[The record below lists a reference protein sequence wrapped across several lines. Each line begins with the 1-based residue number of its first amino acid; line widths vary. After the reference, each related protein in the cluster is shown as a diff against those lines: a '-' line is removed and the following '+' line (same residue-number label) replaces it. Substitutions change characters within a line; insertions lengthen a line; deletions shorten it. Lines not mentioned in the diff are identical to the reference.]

1 MFNNS
6 YLNCYF
12 QINEQ
17 TKKKQLLEQTNMS
30 FGDSIKTKD
39 ENESAFSLSH
49 ENVFNMPQ
57 KLPFWKKLLQS
68 LSFADIS
75 D

>member
-1 MFNNS
+1 
-6 YLNCYF
+6 
-12 QINEQ
+12 
-17 TKKKQLLEQTNMS
+17 MS
-30 FGDSIKTKD
+30 FGDSIKTND

-68 LSFADIS
+68 LSFADTS
-75 D
+75 DQVQDMEEET